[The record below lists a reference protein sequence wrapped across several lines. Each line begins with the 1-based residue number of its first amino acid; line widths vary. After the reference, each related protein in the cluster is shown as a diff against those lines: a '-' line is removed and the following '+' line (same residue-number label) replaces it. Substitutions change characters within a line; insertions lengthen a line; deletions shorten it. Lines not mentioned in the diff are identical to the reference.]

1 MGVKKRKNGFTLG
14 KKIVLLTL
22 LMCAILCAVSVFV
35 SYTAYSRHMT
45 EFLQR
50 MGSNLNRVLESRITP
65 EELDHYFESQ
75 ETDDRYFEIQDLILD
90 LVDNNDVEYLYI
102 VRPNG
107 VGVTFLFD
115 SDMRANEN
123 GDYYAGG
130 YCSLGTYVEL
140 EGQFAEQLDNFLLG
154 REIAPIIQHDAAFG
168 WLMTVSHPVRHKDG
182 TMAGYI
188 MTDISMND
196 VVAAE
201 QAYLLR
207 IGLLLRVLT
216 LGVMIAYLVFVRK
229 SIIQPIRKLTDAAR
243 AYEGGENKARFA
255 NLQLNSRDEL
265 STLAEA
271 FRMML
276 VEIELH
282 GKEQTELAVREERME
297 SELRIA
303 TEINAALLPKALP
316 EPKGGLGFGVQG
328 RVEQSGEL
336 SGSFYDYYLLDRGR
350 LAVVTGEVPDRGM
363 SAALFMVVAQT
374 AVKSQMRSGLPLVEA
389 MTAVNRQLF
398 EIGRGMAL
406 NALVGVLDEDGV
418 FSYINAGLR
427 APLLMRDQDRYEWI
441 KSPVYAPLG
450 QNENVVY
457 QLKQVNL
464 SQGDRLFFHTAGLG
478 DIEGEDGKR
487 FAEQKLQATLNLSRS
502 RDLDLAGLLKYV
514 GEEGRAFAKSLEDV
528 KGFTAMALEYRRSSK
543 NLAHCTVLADR
554 KGAAKVTEFL
564 KQQLLLNGLHRKA
577 IAETAVLADEM
588 FSLCCWS
595 TADDRPITVECAM
608 DPDGRGLTLRMKGSF
623 GGRNPLLA
631 GEEGAAANAARF
643 IRSGSRSVSFQR
655 GELQDVL
662 SVEKTLSEAS
672 YAESES
678 GA

>member
-207 IGLLLRVLT
+207 IGLLLLVLT

-243 AYEGGENKARFA
+243 AYEGGENKASFA

-297 SELRIA
+297 SELRLA

-316 EPKGGLGFGVQG
+316 EPKGGLGFGIQG

-350 LAVVTGEVPDRGM
+350 LAVVIGEVPDRGM

-374 AVKSQMRSGLPLVEA
+374 AIKSQMRSGAPLAEA

-418 FSYINAGLR
+418 FSYINAGQR
-427 APLLMRDQDRYEWI
+427 APLLMRDQDRYEWL

-457 QLKQVNL
+457 QIRQVNL
-464 SQGDRLFFHTAGLG
+464 FQGDRLFFHTAGLG

-502 RDLDLAGLLKYV
+502 RDLDLAGLLKIRRR
-514 GEEGRAFAKSLEDV
+514 GGKGLCQIFGGRK
-528 KGFTAMALEYRRSSK
+528 
-543 NLAHCTVLADR
+543 
-554 KGAAKVTEFL
+554 
-564 KQQLLLNGLHRKA
+564 GLHRHGIGVQEEQQKPRPLHRAGGPEGRREGDGVFKA
-577 IAETAVLADEM
+577 AAVAQRPEPQG
-588 FSLCCWS
+588 
-595 TADDRPITVECAM
+595 DRRNCGAGGRDVQPVLLEHGGRPAHHRGM
-608 DPDGRGLTLRMKGSF
+608 RHGSGRQGPYASHEGQLRRKGPARRLRGGRGR
-623 GGRNPLLA
+623 
-631 GEEGAAANAARF
+631 
-643 IRSGSRSVSFQR
+643 QR
-655 GELQDVL
+655 GAVHPVRQQERVL
-662 SVEKTLSEAS
+662 PAGRTAGRAQRGKGPERSILCGK
-672 YAESES
+672 
-678 GA
+678 

>member
-1 MGVKKRKNGFTLG
+1 MKKQKSGFTLG

-22 LMCAILCAVSVFV
+22 LMCAILCAVSVLV
-35 SYTAYSRHMT
+35 SYTSYSQHMT

-50 MGSNLNRVLESRITP
+50 MGKNLTRVLESQITP
-65 EELDHYFESQ
+65 EELDFYFETQ
-75 ETDDRYFEIQDLILD
+75 ETDDRYFEIQDFILD

-140 EGQFAEQLDNFLLG
+140 EGEFAEQVDALLTG
-154 REIAPIIQHDAAFG
+154 REIAPIIAHDESFG
-168 WLMTVSHPVRHKDG
+168 WLMTISHPVTYKDG
-182 TMAGYI
+182 SMAGYI

-207 IGLLLRVLT
+207 MGILLLVLT
-216 LGVMIAYLVFVRK
+216 LGVMIAYLVFVRR
-229 SIIQPIRKLTDAAR
+229 SVIQPIRKLTDAAQ
-243 AYEGGENKARFA
+243 AYEGGENKASFA
-255 NLQLNSRDEL
+255 NVQINSRDEL
-265 STLAEA
+265 STLADA

-276 VEIELH
+276 IEIEQH

-303 TEINAALLPKALP
+303 TEINAALLPKAIP
-316 EPKGGLGFGVQG
+316 EPKGGLGFGIQG

-336 SGSFYDYYLLDRGR
+336 SSSFYDYYMLDRGR
-350 LAVVTGEVPDRGM
+350 LAVVIGEVPDRGM

-374 AVKSQMRSGLPLVEA
+374 AIKSQMRSGLPLAEA

-418 FSYINAGLR
+418 FSFINAGQK
-427 APLLMRDQDRYEWI
+427 APLLMRDQDRYEWL
-441 KSPVYAPLG
+441 KAPVYTPLG

-457 QLKQVNL
+457 QIKQVNFQ
-464 SQGDRLFFHTAGLG
+464 QGDRLFFHTAGLD
-478 DIEGEDGKR
+478 DIEGIDGR
-487 FAEQKLQATLNLSRS
+487 AFSEQKLQSALNLSRS
-502 RDLDLAGLLKYV
+502 KDLALTGLLRYI
-514 GEEGRAFAKSLEDV
+514 GEEGKAYAKTPENV
-528 KGFTAMALEYRRSSK
+528 QGFTTMVLEYRRSSK
-543 NLAHCTVLADR
+543 DLAHCTVPGDR
-554 KGAAKVTEFL
+554 KGALKVTEFL
-564 KQQLLLNGLHRKA
+564 KQQLALNGLNRKT
-577 IAETAVLADEM
+577 IAEVAVLADEM

-595 TADDRPITVECAM
+595 AADDRPITVECAM
-608 DPDGRGLTLRMKGSF
+608 EPDGNGLVLRMKGSF
-623 GGRNPLLA
+623 GGRDPLSA

-643 IRSGSRSVSFQR
+643 IRASSRSVSFQQ

-662 SVEKTLSEAS
+662 SVEKALSEAS
-672 YAESES
+672 YAESEY